1 MLVGGQYVRYLNN
14 RILVLIIINIF
25 STSLCRSE
33 NTIIIKKYDKPSKA
47 ILSKKIIYM
56 DMGTKNSGAQ
66 KSNSSSLNTLSELKS
81 NTVPEKNLATK
92 PQIKINKIEAKK
104 FKVNKLSKETPESTD
119 IGTYND
125 EDWQEFTQYTEVF
138 MEESLDVNAKL
149 IQ

>member
-1 MLVGGQYVRYLNN
+1 
-14 RILVLIIINIF
+14 
-25 STSLCRSE
+25 
-33 NTIIIKKYDKPSKA
+33 
-47 ILSKKIIYM
+47 M